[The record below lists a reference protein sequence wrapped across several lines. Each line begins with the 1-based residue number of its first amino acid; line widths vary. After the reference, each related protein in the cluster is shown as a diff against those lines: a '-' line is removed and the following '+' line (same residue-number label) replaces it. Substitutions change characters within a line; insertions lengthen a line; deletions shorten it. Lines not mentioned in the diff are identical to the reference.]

1 MTHSTR
7 ARLMLFQPST
17 VRSSSS
23 RKINCQLDVSMQQDY
38 EHREHTQTNTTAQ
51 ETSKL
56 RALNIYAATHMFH
69 EHSPL
74 SSSSSFF
81 VARSNWTRQGRWLL
95 FNRYLMDF
103 CQTANLVTKSG
114 ASQTKNKIAFDSRQ
128 QTFPSFPTNSVP
140 RIILRG
146 FGFFKFGSFFANIFW
161 ESPSRRVAG
170 KKAGREV

>member
-1 MTHSTR
+1 
-7 ARLMLFQPST
+7 MLFQPST

-81 VARSNWTRQGRWLL
+81 VARFKLDEAGKMVAFQSLFDGFLSNSK
-95 FNRYLMDF
+95 FSD
-103 CQTANLVTKSG
+103 
-114 ASQTKNKIAFDSRQ
+114 KIRC
-128 QTFPSFPTNSVP
+128 
-140 RIILRG
+140 
-146 FGFFKFGSFFANIFW
+146 FAN
-161 ESPSRRVAG
+161 
-170 KKAGREV
+170 